1 MLLTRRVGSF
11 TRFRMGRTTGE
22 YAARSAVQQAPIV
35 LDSEEERCRIRHILE
50 RASRGE
56 GF

>member
-22 YAARSAVQQAPIV
+22 YAARSAVQQVPIV